1 MIDDTNTHPA
11 VHNLLATAWAHLIQ
25 AYDALRAEGQ
35 SDAARRALALAKQTE
50 RLHGRVIQ
58 IDNADTDTLAAM
70 LDVAARA
77 WGE

>member
-1 MIDDTNTHPA
+1 MNDTDTTPWGPSEFLKSA
-11 VHNLLATAWAHLIQ
+11 YFALVQ

-35 SDAARRALALAKQTE
+35 PDAARPALALAKQTE